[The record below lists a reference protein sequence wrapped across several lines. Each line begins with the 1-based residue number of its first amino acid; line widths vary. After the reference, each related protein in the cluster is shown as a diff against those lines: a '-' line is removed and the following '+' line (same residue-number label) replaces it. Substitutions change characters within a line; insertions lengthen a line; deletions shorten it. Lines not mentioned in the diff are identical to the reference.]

1 MKTGGAKRSNIF
13 GSTKDNHLNGD
24 RLVFQSVSV
33 GLPQIPGPPHVP
45 SALFVPTKLAPAF
58 PPVTVGFDR
67 LCGGRRKNV
76 SQCHKSK
83 G

>member
-1 MKTGGAKRSNIF
+1 MKTGVNGSNIF

-24 RLVFQSVSV
+24 RLVFQSVCGVAADSRTPSHAI
-33 GLPQIPGPPHVP
+33 GLFCSHQTGVCVF
-45 SALFVPTKLAPAF
+45 L
-58 PPVTVGFDR
+58 VTVSFDG

-76 SQCHKSK
+76 SQFPKSK